1 MTIVFLVLVIIG
13 SIGAAVT
20 LSDEKRGKGWRN
32 GGRGGKNIRPLT
44 DQEEAWNILSGEQ
57 EMTLEISEKWGQKA
71 HAVTNQ
77 VRKTKEEGSNGR
89 LEELVWSDNLHAI
102 AYQRCDEVAKG
113 IIPYGQSNFMNLLN
127 ELRSIY
133 EPKYEVVSFT
143 EQLAKI
149 VDTRQ
154 GEDYID
160 DWQVNWK
167 IDH

>member
-1 MTIVFLVLVIIG
+1 
-13 SIGAAVT
+13 
-20 LSDEKRGKGWRN
+20 
-32 GGRGGKNIRPLT
+32 
-44 DQEEAWNILSGEQ
+44 
-57 EMTLEISEKWGQKA
+57 
-71 HAVTNQ
+71 
-77 VRKTKEEGSNGR
+77 
-89 LEELVWSDNLHAI
+89 
-102 AYQRCDEVAKG
+102 
-113 IIPYGQSNFMNLLN
+113 MNLLN